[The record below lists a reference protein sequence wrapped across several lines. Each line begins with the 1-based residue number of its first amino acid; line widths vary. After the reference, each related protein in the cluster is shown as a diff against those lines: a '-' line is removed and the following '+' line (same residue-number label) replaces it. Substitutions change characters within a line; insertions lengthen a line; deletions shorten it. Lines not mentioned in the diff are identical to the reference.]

1 MRRKLIA
8 GAQKQYLNL
17 RQSIAFAHKLVEAI
31 QNKKYSFDIAI
42 CPSFISLAHVSEI
55 LAGSEVGLGAQN
67 VHERDSGAFTGQ
79 ISLQH
84 LLDIDVRYV
93 IVGHSELR
101 EHQSET
107 SLQIKEKVKICL
119 NPPSPRIVMPIV
131 CVGEKVRGEDAEQ
144 LISNDLRTIFGEV
157 TPARFQVE
165 NVVVAYEPVWA
176 IKAGKDDKDTQPA
189 DPDYANKMH
198 SFIRATLAEI
208 YDSELAQRIRI
219 LYGGS
224 VNETNAIDYLKQP
237 EIDGLLIGSASVRIE
252 SFLQILDSA
261 QKITVGLNK

>member
-107 SLQIKEKVKICL
+107 STYCYAYCL
-119 NPPSPRIVMPIV
+119 
-131 CVGEKVRGEDAEQ
+131 RG
-144 LISNDLRTIFGEV
+144 
-157 TPARFQVE
+157 
-165 NVVVAYEPVWA
+165 
-176 IKAGKDDKDTQPA
+176 
-189 DPDYANKMH
+189 
-198 SFIRATLAEI
+198 
-208 YDSELAQRIRI
+208 
-219 LYGGS
+219 
-224 VNETNAIDYLKQP
+224 
-237 EIDGLLIGSASVRIE
+237 
-252 SFLQILDSA
+252 
-261 QKITVGLNK
+261 